1 MILLCAKVLF
11 LNEVTMVQV
20 VKKDGGEVKKVAD
33 KIAKVATMIGILLW
47 TQRVKDE
54 YVN

>member
-1 MILLCAKVLF
+1 
-11 LNEVTMVQV
+11 
-20 VKKDGGEVKKVAD
+20 VKKNRRTMKKVAN
-33 KIAKVATMIGILLW
+33 KVAKTTTMIGILLW

>member
-1 MILLCAKVLF
+1 MTLLYAKILF

-20 VKKDGGEVKKVAD
+20 VKKDKGKLKKVAD
-33 KIAKVATMIGILLW
+33 KVAKAMTMIGILLW